1 MATIMDDYAQRMASI
16 KLTPQMRAA
25 IKRRIAD
32 ERPNLAQAD
41 VPAHVT
47 TRPRPARRPD
57 QRTHTR
63 RRVIA
68 IAACTAGLVLGCT
81 ALGILWSQKNPGILW
96 SQKNP
101 APTNDGTA
109 DEEKQ
114 GASSNDSALSA
125 TQPSFVLVAYADGT
139 PVDDRGDTVLAGPG
153 FLDSV
158 GSWDAG
164 PDDDG
169 GMSCHNVFNIDL
181 RAYGDD
187 IVQLDYRIDGDSS
200 AQFCYLGSR
209 SYQTPDGS
217 FEEMHGQELTI
228 TQDMLERVGTIDGG
242 TFSLEMTFAL
252 PDEYRALYEESHATG
267 DSDEF
272 RFESIAYGAQLL
284 AGRVITV
291 TASFDDGTTLTHEY
305 RIEPV
310 DDFKDALMRNSQAFS
325 ESIDAG
331 TTEELTYE
339 PLFTIEQLS

>member
-1 MATIMDDYAQRMASI
+1 MATIMDEYARRMASI

-32 ERPNLAQAD
+32 ERSNLAQAD
-41 VPAHVT
+41 APAHAAA
-47 TRPRPARRPD
+47 RSQPARRPD
-57 QRTHTR
+57 RRTHTR

-81 ALGILWSQKNPGILW
+81 ALGILWSQKNP
-96 SQKNP
+96 

-125 TQPSFVLVAYADGT
+125 SQSSFVLVAYADGT
-139 PVDDRGDTVLAGPG
+139 PVEDRGDTVLAGPG
-153 FLDSV
+153 FMDSV

-187 IVQLDYRIDGDSS
+187 IVQLDYRIDGDES

-209 SYQTPDGS
+209 GYTKPDGS
-217 FEEMHGQELTI
+217 FEEMHGKELTI
-228 TQDMLERVGTIDGG
+228 TQDMLERIGTIDGG

-252 PDEYRALYEESHATG
+252 PDEFRALYEESHATG

-284 AGRVITV
+284 AGSIITV
-291 TASFDDGTTLTHEY
+291 TASFEDGTTLTHEY

-310 DDFKDALMRNSQAFS
+310 DDFKDALMRNSQAFYDN
-325 ESIDAG
+325 IDAG
-331 TTEELTYE
+331 TTDELVCE

>member
-1 MATIMDDYAQRMASI
+1 MATTMESYVQRMDAI
-16 KLTPQMRAA
+16 TLTPEMRAA
-25 IKRRIAD
+25 LQQRLAR
-32 ERPNLAQAD
+32 ERAQRASTAASTESAEA
-41 VPAHVT
+41 PQQSRHVG
-47 TRPRPARRPD
+47 RSL
-57 QRTHTR
+57 QTR
-63 RRVIA
+63 RRFLA
-68 IAACTAGLVLGCT
+68 LAACTAGVALGC
-81 ALGILWSQKNPGILW
+81 AAVGSLWSVTRSNQAGDGADASGGAPEESAGSGTLAGAD
-96 SQKNP
+96 QP
-101 APTNDGTA
+101 A
-109 DEEKQ
+109 
-114 GASSNDSALSA
+114 
-125 TQPSFVLVAYADGT
+125 FVLAAYADGT
-139 PVDDRGDTVLAGPG
+139 PVEDRGDTVLAGPG

-169 GMSCHNVFNIDL
+169 GMSCHNVFKIDL

-187 IVQLDYRIDGDSS
+187 IVQLDYRIDGDES

-209 SYQTPDGS
+209 GYTKPDGS

-228 TQDMLERVGTIDGG
+228 TQDMLERIGTIDGG

-252 PDEYRALYEESHATG
+252 PDEYRTLYEESHASG

-284 AGRVITV
+284 AGRIITV
-291 TASFDDGTTLTHEY
+291 TASFEDGTTLTHEY

-325 ESIDAG
+325 ASIDAG
-331 TTEELTYE
+331 TTDELVYE